1 MLNFIRTVPML
12 SIDTLP
18 KIVHSKKVSKLIIP
32 VLYSIGIIIL
42 ISFQWAQTSSIR
54 QGSGGPIYRNL
65 MDGPAFIK
73 RGFDIADIKTP
84 QGEEWVKFSS
94 PPFTV
99 TNSLLPEL
107 PRRRYFSP
115 FGKPEEEFTI
125 VIQIEMD
132 NDAII
137 YMDNNPSIMPGIFFA
152 FLGENWE
159 VYLNGSLVRSELHLD
174 KAGLITQG
182 RSWRDVHF
190 PVNKNLFVLGT
201 NILTLRIVG
210 DPAYGCTGL
219 YYTMPYY
226 IDGYQVIL
234 QNHQSYFR
242 YLFSGIFAFT
252 GIYYLLIFLAI
263 RKKEELY
270 NLYYSLFSLGL
281 SIHYLM
287 QDGSVRYIFPNSDI
301 GIAVEYCALLITTS
315 VLTVFIEKMGRQR
328 VTKATWCFLGIALYF
343 AFTQIFF
350 CKQYGD
356 EALQIFLMLW
366 LVYFPVVIIGNLR
379 HHIRQRRET
388 GETSD
393 TFFALFTGSL
403 IIYICGIHDAL
414 DIVFFRNYFRIVH
427 YSTLVFHIG
436 MAFALSNRYSAMI
449 KYLERSNIIL
459 ENTVKERTL
468 KLEERTL
475 ELEKQTDIA
484 VQASLAKSKFLA
496 TMSHE
501 IRTPLT
507 VISGH
512 VQQVKRMFETST
524 AGDTSAAGDAA
535 QAISHSLARAQEEIM
550 RAARITRNTIRFSSM
565 QESKHTFKLLDM
577 ADLLT
582 TCTEA
587 YRVLLE
593 KHGNHLVVNIED
605 DLPPVYGNGD
615 LLMQVI
621 VNLLANS
628 NHYTKDGEITVSCN
642 LQIDNGLAPSPRFI
656 TVTVT
661 DTGSGVPPDL
671 LPLVFERGI
680 SSETDNA
687 GIGLAICREII
698 ESHNGTIEMESSPG
712 RGTTLLFRVPVQVL
726 ETKVG
731 ENA

>member
-1 MLNFIRTVPML
+1 
-12 SIDTLP
+12 
-18 KIVHSKKVSKLIIP
+18 
-32 VLYSIGIIIL
+32 
-42 ISFQWAQTSSIR
+42 
-54 QGSGGPIYRNL
+54 
-65 MDGPAFIK
+65 MDGPAFIR
-73 RGFDIADIKTP
+73 RGFDIADIKKPP
-84 QGEEWVKFSS
+84 QPLYPFFPLHGEEWVQFSS
-94 PPFTV
+94 PPLTI

-107 PRRRYFSP
+107 PRRRFLSP
-115 FGKPEEEFTI
+115 FGKPAEEFTI

-132 NDAII
+132 SDAIA
-137 YMDNNPSIMPGIFFA
+137 YMDNNSSETPGIFFA

-159 VYLNGSLVRSELHLD
+159 VYLNGTLVRSELHLD
-174 KAGLITQG
+174 EAGRITQG

-190 PVNKNLFVLGT
+190 PVDKNLFVLGS
-201 NILTLRIVG
+201 NILALRIVG
-210 DPAYGCTGL
+210 DPAYDCTGL
-219 YYTMPYY
+219 FYTMPYY

-234 QNHQSYFR
+234 RNHQSYFR
-242 YLFSGIFAFT
+242 YLFSGIFVFT

-287 QDGSVRYIFPNSDI
+287 QDGSVRYIFPNSNI
-301 GIAVEYCALLITTS
+301 SIAVEFCALFITTS
-315 VLTVFIEKMGRQR
+315 VLTVFIEQMGRQR

-343 AFTQIFF
+343 AVTQIFF

-356 EALQIFLMLW
+356 EVLHIFLMIW
-366 LVYFPVVIIGNLR
+366 LVYFPVVIIGILR

-388 GETSD
+388 GESSD
-393 TFFALFTGSL
+393 TFFAVFIGSL

-436 MAFALSNRYSAMI
+436 MAFALSNRYSAMV

-512 VQQVKRMFETST
+512 VQQVKRMFETNAT
-524 AGDTSAAGDAA
+524 GDAA
-535 QAISHSLARAQEEIM
+535 QTISHSLARAQEEIM

-565 QESKHTFKLLDM
+565 QESKHTFKLLAM

-593 KHGNHLVVNIED
+593 KHGNHLVVNIAD
-605 DLPPVYGNGD
+605 NLPPVYGNGD

-642 LQIDNGLAPSPRFI
+642 LQIDNDVTPSLRFI

-661 DTGSGVPPDL
+661 DTGSGIPPEL
-671 LPLVFERGI
+671 LPLVFERGY
-680 SSETDNA
+680 SGETDNA

-698 ESHNGTIEMESSPG
+698 TSHSGTIEIESSPG
-712 RGTTLLFRVPVQVL
+712 RGTTLLFRIPLQIL
-726 ETKVG
+726 ETEAG
-731 ENA
+731 ENV